1 MTHPFRMP
9 SSPTPGPAAIPP
21 ADPMPDPMPAPDP
34 HPPSL
39 RRRAIDRRLAV
50 RRFAGTRALYEA
62 LDRPIRIA
70 QLTDLHVGA
79 VTPHAAQLAAV
90 AAANAA
96 RPDIVVLTG
105 DYVCH
110 SLEHLDELQDAL
122 NRIEAPMVAVLG
134 NHDHWSGAAEVR
146 RALEGVGVDVLVNET
161 RVFDVGDQSLQIV
174 GVDDGRTG
182 HADVAAAVA
191 DMRPGLPTL
200 GLSHVPHEADALW
213 EHGVSLVLSGHT
225 HSGQVAVGRMNELF
239 LAGFGGHRYIHGL
252 YGDRLGRRYP
262 GAVYVSAGIGA
273 AVMAVRMGDRARR
286 EVALFDLGA
295 LPGDFD
301 EHHAEQ
307 DPRPVGRALAQAEL
321 AQLRARWRTRLGGLR
336 A

>member
-1 MTHPFRMP
+1 MSEQPLPWT
-9 SSPTPGPAAIPP
+9 AI
-21 ADPMPDPMPAPDP
+21 
-34 HPPSL
+34 
-39 RRRAIDRRLAV
+39 RRRRLDRIGQRIAV
-50 RRFAGTRALYEA
+50 RRFAGSRALAET
-62 LDRPIRIA
+62 LDRPLRIA
-70 QLTDLHVGA
+70 HLTDLHVGT
-79 VTPHAAQLAAV
+79 VTPHAAQLAAIEAV
-90 AAANAA
+90 NAA
-96 RPDIVVLTG
+96 EPDLVFLTG

-110 SLEHLDELQDAL
+110 SLEHLDELHDAL
-122 NRIEAPMVAVLG
+122 RRVAAPMVGVLG
-134 NHDHWSGAAEVR
+134 NHDHWCGAPAVR
-146 RALEGVGVDVLVNET
+146 RALEGAGVDVLVNET
-161 RVFDVGDQSLQIV
+161 RVLEIGGQRLQIV

-182 HADVAAAVA
+182 HADVEHAVRDVA
-191 DMRPGLPTL
+191 SGLPTI

-239 LAGFGGHRYIHGL
+239 LAGLGGHRYIHGL
-252 YGDRLGRRYP
+252 YGDRWGRRFP

-286 EVALFDLGA
+286 EVALFELGA

-307 DPRPVGRALAQAEL
+307 DPRPVGRALAQAEWEL
-321 AQLRARWRTRLGGLR
+321 WRSRLRGGWLK